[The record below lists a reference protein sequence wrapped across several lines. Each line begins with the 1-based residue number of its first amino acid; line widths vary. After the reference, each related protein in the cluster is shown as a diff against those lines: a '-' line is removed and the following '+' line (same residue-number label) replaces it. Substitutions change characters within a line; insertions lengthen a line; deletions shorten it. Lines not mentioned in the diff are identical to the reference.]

1 MRKVLFFVFVIF
13 LGGCDFGGYSTLQR
27 SVRRTES
34 QVKTVD
40 SDVDRLKNIL
50 GITDEKTAKAD
61 SLRQAIVNDFETVE
75 QKNMLNRYGYLYDFL
90 NPQGKNMVSSNNFY
104 WDSTNQVYFVKSE
117 NIKKRN
123 PEYEIFGWHPYWM
136 GDAWKSYSFELISTL
151 SYFSYKVDP
160 ATGGYTNTVQIEEWK
175 TTEMIEE
182 AKKAGTKIL
191 LSVASHGMEQN
202 RIFLN
207 NEEAWN
213 GLIDSVAHL
222 INLREADG
230 VDLNFED
237 IAFRDRWAFVSFV
250 EQMRRGLN
258 LKVNRSTPVIAVT
271 LPAHSNRTSFETG
284 ALEKQIDLFVIMGYD
299 YHKGQGKSGAVAPLR
314 TEEADGNSLQKTV
327 DYYIKKGISPQKTIL
342 ALPYYGAMWK
352 GSLVEGGV
360 LETYFDKQVTYRE
373 IMSLYNSNY
382 SPQLDITAMTKYH
395 FLEFQDNTS
404 IELWFDDAY
413 TLSRKYD
420 FALSNGLKGV
430 GIWALGYD
438 NGYTDLWDVLN
449 DKFTSDTIKVSD
461 PIAEAEGYP
470 IKMGSIL
477 LQYEK
482 VMVVSFLMFAL
493 AVVMGFFISFNDW
506 RVRESVFGN
515 HLYRLLFMVILVIL
529 LIPILG
535 MMNWF
540 GDDRWKLLL
549 AFLFGVVCF
558 YFINK
563 IRVTFHSDKP

>member
-1 MRKVLFFVFVIF
+1 MRTILILGVIG
-13 LGGCDFGGYSTLQR
+13 LIWSCDQGGYSSLQR

-34 QVKTVD
+34 QISSVD
-40 SDVDRLKNIL
+40 SDLDRMKRRL
-50 GITDEKTAKAD
+50 GLTDSKTAKAD
-61 SLRQAIVNDFETVE
+61 SLKEAIIGSFESIE

-90 NPQGKNMVSSNNFY
+90 NPADKNVVSSSNFY
-104 WDSTNQVYFVKSE
+104 WDSTNQIYYVKNE

-123 PEYEIFGWHPYWM
+123 PQYEVFGWHPYWM
-136 GDAWKSYSFELISTL
+136 GDSWKSYSFELISSI
-151 SYFSYKVDP
+151 SYFSYKVNP
-160 ATGGYTNTVQIEEWK
+160 HTGGYTNPNQIEEWK
-175 TTEMIEE
+175 STEMINE
-182 AKKAGTKIL
+182 AKKAGTRVL
-191 LSVASHGMEQN
+191 LSIANHGIEQN

-213 GLIDSVAHL
+213 GLIDSVANL

-230 VDLNFED
+230 VDVNFEE
-237 IAFRDRWAFVSFV
+237 IAFRDRWAFVSFI
-250 EQMRRGLN
+250 EQLRRGLN
-258 LKVNRSTPVIAVT
+258 LKVNRINPFIAVT
-271 LPAHSNRTSFETG
+271 LPAHSNRTSFEIN

-299 YHKGQGKSGAVAPLR
+299 YHKGRGKSGAVAPLR

-327 DYYIKKGISPQKTIL
+327 DYYLKKGINAEKTVL

-352 GSLVEGGV
+352 GALSKSGF

-373 IMSLYNSNY
+373 IMSLYSSNY
-382 SPQLDITAMTKYH
+382 VPQLDITSMTKYH
-395 FLEFQDNTS
+395 FLEFQDKTS
-404 IELWFDDAY
+404 IELWYDDAY
-413 TLSRKYD
+413 TMARKFD
-420 FALSNGLKGV
+420 FALSNGLKGIGV
-430 GIWALGYD
+430 WALGYD
-438 NGYTDLWDVLN
+438 NGYTDFWEVLN
-449 DKFTSDTIKVSD
+449 EKFTTDTIMVND

-482 VMVVSFLMFAL
+482 VMVVSFLMFAM
-493 AVVMGFFISFNDW
+493 AVIFGFLIAFNDW

-515 HLYRLLFMVILVIL
+515 QLYRFLWMLIIIVL

-549 AFLFGVVCF
+549 AFLLGVIIF
-558 YFINK
+558 YFIN
-563 IRVTFHSDKP
+563 RMQVSFRSDKP